1 MTYRPVRILLIISL
15 IIYRS
20 VSATNSKEVEPV
32 SGEVLIT
39 LIVPPTRLTLCLVD
53 CKSASRVRKRKIG
66 ACALGHTFTRAR
78 ITYVD
83 DIAVEEVVQPLARA
97 TAVRCVWYR

>member
-20 VSATNSKEVEPV
+20 VSATNSKEVER
-32 SGEVLIT
+32 GEVLIT